1 MKKINLLIAEGRK
14 LFREA
19 LTALLRNEP
28 DVRVVGEATDA
39 HAAAKMIEPLS
50 ARVVLLNVNG
60 VALGADSVRTLV
72 AADSAVRVVVLA
84 LQPSSVELKALLDA
98 GAASCL
104 NKECSAEEMLTAVRA
119 AAAGQ
124 VYLSPALMRT
134 MVDGYVRPARGVT
147 TTRTLAAREVEVLR
161 LIASGKATKEIA
173 YDFGVSTK
181 TVETYRRR
189 IMEKLDRHSV
199 AELTQY
205 AVAQGLIALEIPA

>member
-19 LTALLRNEP
+19 LTALLRNEV

-39 HAAAKMIEPLS
+39 RSAAKMIEPLS

-60 VALGADSVRTLV
+60 VALGADAVRTLV
-72 AADSAVRVVVLA
+72 SAGPNVRVVVLA

-98 GAASCL
+98 GAAACL
-104 NKECSAEEMLTAVRA
+104 TKECSAGELLAAIRS

-134 MVDGYVRPARGVT
+134 MVDGYVRPARGVGPA
-147 TTRTLAAREVEVLR
+147 RALAAREIEVLR

-173 YDFGVSTK
+173 YDFGVSAK